1 MSLVLGVTMHLGLPP
16 ASSVAP
22 VPSRCV
28 CSALGC
34 VRCCAGFAAGIR
46 GCVGPLGRARVYFAP
61 PPHMCCRVRAMN
73 FGCQQPGTHFVESVV
88 GLVVSFSSTNGRVL
102 LREKTTHRRV
112 LFSTKS
118 IAFHE
123 LYTGT
128 GYQSTR
134 QGLRRERVSYDFS
147 PARHQRGT
155 VAAEILWHHGLLGG
169 SPPATAFLLRD
180 IHPQYRQHIRLQ
192 LRRPLRVPHGK
203 QQLRKVGGAHKCVN
217 VRGPQRPAATHLRTC
232 MHSSG

>member
-1 MSLVLGVTMHLGLPP
+1 
-16 ASSVAP
+16 
-22 VPSRCV
+22 V

-34 VRCCAGFAAGIR
+34 VRCCAGFAAGGP

-88 GLVVSFSSTNGRVL
+88 GLVVSFSSTKGRVL

-112 LFSTKS
+112 LFSTTS

-123 LYTGT
+123 LHTGT

-134 QGLRRERVSYDFS
+134 QGLRRGRVSYDFS
-147 PARHQRGT
+147 PARHQREMA
-155 VAAEILWHHGLLGG
+155 AAEILWHHGLLGEDPLPPLSSFGTSTPSTASISACSLVARSVCPMASNSSARLEELTRVSTWEGPRDLPQHTARTHAQPRARFTG
-169 SPPATAFLLRD
+169 SELS
-180 IHPQYRQHIRLQ
+180 
-192 LRRPLRVPHGK
+192 
-203 QQLRKVGGAHKCVN
+203 
-217 VRGPQRPAATHLRTC
+217 
-232 MHSSG
+232 HSTTPSG